1 MEGPAVLLPRQQVT
15 LARGAKDK
23 EHAMS
28 SKLNTAIAVAGID
41 IGKNSFHVIGLDKRG
56 AIVLRQKW
64 SRGQV
69 EARLANTPP
78 CLIGMEACVG
88 AHHLSRK
95 LQALGHDAR
104 LMPAKYVRPYSKGQ
118 KNDFRDAEAI
128 AEAVQRPTMRFV
140 ATKTGDQLDLQA
152 LHRVRE
158 RLVGQRT
165 GIINQIRAFLLERGV
180 AVRQG
185 LRFLRI
191 ELPGILAKRTDVLS
205 PRMLHLIEGLA
216 DDWHRLD
223 ERIEALSS
231 EIGALACGDPAC
243 DRLMTVPGIGPIISS
258 ATVAAIGN
266 GAAFSKGRDFGAWLG
281 LVPKQISTGDRTIL
295 GKISRRGNRYLR
307 SLFVQAAW
315 VVLVRVGPK
324 HWDRYGLK
332 SWIEAAKKR
341 LHHNVLAIALANKLA
356 RIAWAVLNKE
366 RKFECIRTNKM
377 SPRAA

>member
-1 MEGPAVLLPRQQVT
+1 MSQTLKTSVAV
-15 LARGAKDK
+15 
-23 EHAMS
+23 
-28 SKLNTAIAVAGID
+28 IGID
-41 IGKNSFHVIGLDKRG
+41 IGKNSFHLVGQDQRG

-69 EARLANTPP
+69 EARLANLPP

-95 LQALGHDAR
+95 LQMLGHDAR

-128 AEAVQRPTMRFV
+128 AEAVQRPTMKFV
-140 ATKTGDQLDLQA
+140 ATKSAEQLDLQA

-165 GIINQIRAFLLERGV
+165 GVINQIRAFLLERGV

-185 LRFLRI
+185 PRFLRV
-191 ELPGILAKRTDVLS
+191 ELPGIMATRNDVLS
-205 PRMLHLIEGLA
+205 PRMLRIVEDLA
-216 DDWHRLD
+216 ADWRRLD
-223 ERIEALSS
+223 ERIEGLSG
-231 EIGALACGDPAC
+231 EIERLARQDKGCE
-243 DRLMTVPGIGPIISS
+243 RLMTVPGIGPIISS
-258 ATVAAIGN
+258 AMVAAIGT
-266 GAAFSKGRDFGAWLG
+266 GDAFSKGRDFGAWLG

-295 GKISRRGNRYLR
+295 GRISRRGNRYLR

-315 VVLVRVGPK
+315 VVLVKVGPK

-332 SWIEAAKKR
+332 SWIEAARKR

-356 RIAWAVLNKE
+356 RIAWAVLNKG
-366 RKFECIRTNKM
+366 RAFECIKTDAMASR
-377 SPRAA
+377 PA